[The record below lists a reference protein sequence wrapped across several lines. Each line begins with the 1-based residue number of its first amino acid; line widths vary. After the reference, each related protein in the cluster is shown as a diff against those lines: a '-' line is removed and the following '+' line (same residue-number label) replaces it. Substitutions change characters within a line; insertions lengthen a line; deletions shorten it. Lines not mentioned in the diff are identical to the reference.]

1 MIKEAIGKVVLKK
14 DLTGKEMEEVM
25 EEITTRSASNEQIA
39 SFITA
44 LRMKGETPEEI
55 TAAARVIRDKVS
67 RINVGDDVVSLDR
80 EEITVEKET
89 ILRTVKGLAGGTNI
103 FNISTATA
111 LVVAGGGLKVAKL
124 GRKSY
129 SSLCGCADVIESL
142 GINLD
147 MTSTQLERCIKEVGI
162 CFLYEPLVQ
171 NGLEHIT
178 TIRRKIGVRTIFN
191 LLDPLI
197 NPAGASIQVL
207 GVYEPGL
214 TDTMAMVLKNLG
226 IKRGLVVHGEDTLDE
241 ISITGKTK
249 ITEVIDVGIRSYFI
263 TPEDLGMKRREVSEI
278 KGGTKRENAE
288 IILEVLKGGQGAR
301 REITVL
307 NAAATFVIAG
317 RAKDFN
323 EGIELANRSIDS
335 GEALNKLQKAVKF
348 TNAESRYLR
357 NTYETETE
365 QGQRNQF

>member
-1 MIKEAIGKVVLKK
+1 M
-14 DLTGKEMEEVM
+14 
-25 EEITTRSASNEQIA
+25 
-39 SFITA
+39 
-44 LRMKGETPEEI
+44 
-55 TAAARVIRDKVS
+55 
-67 RINVGDDVVSLDR
+67 
-80 EEITVEKET
+80 
-89 ILRTVKGLAGGTNI
+89 
-103 FNISTATA
+103 
-111 LVVAGGGLKVAKL
+111 
-124 GRKSY
+124 
-129 SSLCGCADVIESL
+129 
-142 GINLD
+142 
-147 MTSTQLERCIKEVGI
+147 
-162 CFLYEPLVQ
+162 
-171 NGLEHIT
+171 
-178 TIRRKIGVRTIFN
+178 
-191 LLDPLI
+191 
-197 NPAGASIQVL
+197 
-207 GVYEPGL
+207 
-214 TDTMAMVLKNLG
+214 
-226 IKRGLVVHGEDTLDE
+226 HGEDTLDE

-249 ITEVIDVGIRSYFI
+249 ITEVIDVGIGSYFI

-365 QGQRNQF
+365 QGQRNQFQDF